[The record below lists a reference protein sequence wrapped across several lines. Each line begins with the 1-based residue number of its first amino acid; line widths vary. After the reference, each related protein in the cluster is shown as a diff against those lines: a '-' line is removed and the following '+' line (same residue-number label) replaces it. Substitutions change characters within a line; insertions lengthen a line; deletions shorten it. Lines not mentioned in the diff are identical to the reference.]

1 MSAVLASAIAQVGP
15 HFGPPDRAFDGGDHP
30 WRWVIGLAMLAI
42 ALAAIAV
49 AVVALVRVNRAA
61 AASAPTTVVTGA
73 SADARALLDDR
84 LARGEID
91 PADYEARRALLE
103 SPTPSAPGTTTA

>member
-1 MSAVLASAIAQVGP
+1 MSFVLTSVVAQVGP
-15 HFGPPDRAFDGGDHP
+15 HVGPPGRAFDGGDHP

-42 ALAAIAV
+42 AVAAIAV

-61 AASAPTTVVTGA
+61 AAAPGATSAGGSA
-73 SADARALLDDR
+73 SARALLDDR

-91 PADYEARRALLE
+91 PADYEARRALLDG
-103 SPTPSAPGTTTA
+103 PAPGA